1 MGKLCVVTGG
11 AGFIG
16 SRLAKALIQNGA
28 HVRIIDNLS
37 TGKAS
42 NVPLDADF
50 IEGDV
55 NLYAEMAVAGADVV
69 YHLAANPWV
78 QYAIDHPKEAWRAT
92 AESTKA
98 VLLASRKAGV
108 RRVVL
113 ASSAAVY
120 GPRRSIRPASDYGR
134 AKLRSEEECYAS
146 PLETVILRFFNVYSH
161 DEEST
166 SSYSRVIPVFL
177 KQARSREPFTINGDG
192 LQTRDFVHV
201 RDVVRSLIAAGDV
214 PSLPSGPVDVA
225 TGRSVSL
232 LGLGA
237 MVARAVGIKPRY
249 QHRPALRGE
258 ARHSV
263 ANTRL
268 MNKALQIVDPLPIE
282 EGLRLLIRPCA

>member
-1 MGKLCVVTGG
+1 MAKLCVVTGG

-16 SRLAKALIQNGA
+16 SRLAQALIENGN

-37 TGKAS
+37 TGKSS
-42 NVPLDADF
+42 NVPKDADF
-50 IEGDV
+50 IEADV
-55 NLYAEMAVAGADVV
+55 NLYAEMALAGADIV

-78 QYAIDHPKEAWRAT
+78 QYAIDHPTEAWRAT
-92 AESTKA
+92 AESTKS
-98 VLLASRKAGV
+98 VLWAANHGGV

-120 GPRRSIRPASDYGR
+120 GRRRSIRPASDYGR
-134 AKLRSEEECYAS
+134 AKLRSEEYCHAS
-146 PLETVILRFFNVYSH
+146 PVETVILRFFNVYSH
-161 DEEST
+161 DEKAT
-166 SSYSRVIPVFL
+166 SAYSRVIPVFL
-177 KQARSREPFTINGDG
+177 QQALAHEPFTINGDG

-214 PSLPSGPVDVA
+214 PRVPSRPVDVA

-232 LGLGA
+232 LELGA
-237 MVARAVGIKPRY
+237 LVARAAGVKPRY
-249 QHRPALRGE
+249 QHKPALRGE

-268 MNKALQIVDPLPIE
+268 MNKALKIDDPLSIE
-282 EGLRLLIRPCA
+282 EGLKLMANLL